1 MWILSDKIRR
11 RYIYRL
17 DFGHLINLWAS
28 TLRYLIGWRF
38 GVSILSIQPGY
49 LSLSLSLSL
58 SLERER
64 AEFSEMVITFFFRR
78 LNFQLL
84 FLSRFLITKLR

>member
-49 LSLSLSLSL
+49 LSLSLSLSIYIYIYI
-58 SLERER
+58 ERER
-64 AEFSEMVITFFFRR
+64 ERERER
-78 LNFQLL
+78 PNFQKWL
-84 FLSRFLITKLR
+84 